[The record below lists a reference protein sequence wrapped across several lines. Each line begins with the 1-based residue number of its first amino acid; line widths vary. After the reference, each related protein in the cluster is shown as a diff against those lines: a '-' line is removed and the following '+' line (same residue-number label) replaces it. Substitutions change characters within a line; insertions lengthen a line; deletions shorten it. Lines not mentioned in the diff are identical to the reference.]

1 MSEINQVEVLIKPQV
16 PKVIDNQQ
24 LLVYIPNTLITS
36 VSNDFEI
43 DYGQLKLKNPNVAY
57 TDISN
62 IFSKMQVFESNAM
75 FDSGF
80 SKVGGYDFTL
90 PDKSGTIAL
99 LSDIVSGSGLVDD
112 VRVNGQSIVE
122 NKVANIVVDT
132 QANAQSSNP
141 VANSLFTAQTTA
153 LGTTLSSHVNNK
165 TNPHNVTAAQL
176 GLGNVNTEL
185 AAVTGDISAHKKDTD
200 NPHNVTAAQVG
211 LGNVDNT
218 SDMDKPVSTA
228 QGAAIGSVE
237 YALVQHE
244 KDTTNPHSVTAAQVG
259 LGAVNNTADA
269 DKPVSTKQ
277 AAAIKLVQ
285 DDVTAHKNNIKNP
298 HMVTAAQVG
307 LGNVN
312 NTSDANKPVSTA
324 QKAALDKK
332 IDKTGGTFSGNV
344 AIQGN
349 LTVSGTTTTESE
361 KQLAVKENVI
371 VTNADKVNLQALLS
385 GLAINKNSTA
395 TYGIMYD
402 PADDTVKFGEGT
414 LDANRKFVF
423 KAGEGHPLAIR
434 ADSSQFTDA
443 VLVKWNATTKAFEP
457 ASGTWQNLLNKIEIT
472 DIDLAFSDKTVL
484 YNTTNG
490 IQLSA
495 TGKITRKDG
504 TSEQPQ
510 VDLDIPIVSGNGIT
524 IEKVANKE
532 QITVKVNTSIV
543 ALKSDLTSYA
553 KTTDLASYVKTTT
566 LNTTLESY
574 VKTATLNTTLE
585 DYVKTTVLVDYV
597 KTTTLNTTLANY
609 VKTTVLNTTLADYAK
624 TTDLAAYAKT
634 VDVVEKS
641 QVGAASGVASLG
653 ADGKVPAAQL
663 PTIDNYSKFSEVKL
677 QNSNIVPTYSAT
689 TGITVTST
697 GSMKHA
703 NNVVDTPTNTMVVPI
718 TAGKNMGA
726 TKSGN
731 LVVFTANDQV
741 GVGTTLPAGSSSQK
755 IFINTA
761 ENTAKV
767 YYNDNGTWKVV
778 DVQGGGSSIDA
789 DTLNGLLSGT
799 NGVTISKSTSGDKV
813 EISGSELVKTYTP
826 TSGTYVYATHSTD
839 QNLHIVVSNNSATPS
854 AIVQRTITGTIK
866 AAAPVTNTDV
876 VNLKYFK
883 DNALASNNVKTLFG
897 NESIVGTGNIDLYQH
912 HILCSTPNEG
922 IKVLITVISSKNLK
936 VDSLTDLKTLLGNT
950 FECPCTGYAMAQ
962 SQSLAICN
970 ENGFLPIDI
979 WVNVIDPTPDVTW
992 SKIESIVDTVTTI

>member
-24 LLVYIPNTLITS
+24 LFVYIPATLIAS
-36 VSNDFEI
+36 ISNDFEI

-62 IFSKMQVFESNAM
+62 VFSKIQVFESNAM
-75 FDSGF
+75 FNSGF
-80 SKVGGYDFTL
+80 SKVGGYDYTL
-90 PDKSGTIAL
+90 PNKSGTIAL

-112 VRVNGQSIVE
+112 VRVNGVSIVE
-122 NKVANIVVDT
+122 NKIANIVIDT
-132 QANAQSSNP
+132 QTNAQSSNP
-141 VANSLFTAQTTA
+141 VANSLFTAQITA
-153 LGTTLSSHVNNK
+153 LGTTLSTHVNNK
-165 TNPHNVTAAQL
+165 INPHNVTAAQI

-185 AAVTGDISAHKKDTD
+185 AAVEGDISAHKKDTD
-200 NPHNVTAAQVG
+200 NPHNVTATQIG
-211 LGNVDNT
+211 LGSVDNT
-218 SDMDKPVSTA
+218 S
-228 QGAAIGSVE
+228 
-237 YALVQHE
+237 
-244 KDTTNPHSVTAAQVG
+244 
-259 LGAVNNTADA
+259 DA

-277 AAAIKLVQ
+277 AAAIKVVQ

-349 LTVSGTTTTESE
+349 LTVSGSTTTEFE
-361 KQLAVKENVI
+361 KQLAIKENVI
-371 VTNADKVNLQALLS
+371 VTNADKVNLQTLLS

-414 LDANRKFVF
+414 LDVNRKFVF
-423 KAGEGHPLAIR
+423 KAGEGYPLAIR

-484 YNTTNG
+484 YDTTNG

-553 KTTDLASYVKTTT
+553 KTTDLASYVKT
-566 LNTTLESY
+566 
-574 VKTATLNTTLE
+574 ATLNTTLE
-585 DYVKTTVLVDYV
+585 DYVKTTVLADYV

-689 TGITVTST
+689 TGITVTSI

-718 TAGKNMGA
+718 TAGKNMSA
-726 TKSGN
+726 TESGN
-731 LVVFTANDQV
+731 HVVFAANDQV
-741 GVGTTLPAGSSSQK
+741 GVGATLPAGSDSKK

-761 ENTAKV
+761 KNTAKI

-778 DVQGGGSSIDA
+778 NVPGGGGGSIDA

-854 AIVQRTITGTIK
+854 AIVQRTTTGTIK

-950 FECPCTGYAMAQ
+950 FECPCTGYAMALNK
-962 SQSLAICN
+962 SLVICN
-970 ENGFLPIDI
+970 ENGFLPIDV
-979 WVNVIDPTPDVTW
+979 WVNVVDPTPDVTW
-992 SKIESIVDTVTTI
+992 SNIESIVDTVTTI

>member
-24 LLVYIPNTLITS
+24 VVVYIPATIITS
-36 VSNDFEI
+36 ISDDFEI
-43 DYGQLKLKNPNVAY
+43 DYGKLKLKNPNVAY

-62 IFSKMQVFESNAM
+62 IFSKIQVFESNAI

-80 SKVGGYDFTL
+80 SKAGGYDFTL

-112 VRVNGQSIVE
+112 VQVNGQSIVE

-132 QANAQSSNP
+132 RSNEQSSNP
-141 VANSLFTAQTTA
+141 VANSLFTAQITA

-165 TNPHNVTAAQL
+165 TNPHSVTKSQVGLGNVDNTSDADKPVSSKQAVAINAVEDQITLHKDNKSNPHVVTAAQ
-176 GLGNVNTEL
+176 
-185 AAVTGDISAHKKDTD
+185 I
-200 NPHNVTAAQVG
+200 G

-228 QGAAIGSVE
+228 QAASINV
-237 YALVQHE
+237 A
-244 KDTTNPHSVTAAQVG
+244 KD
-259 LGAVNNTADA
+259 D
-269 DKPVSTKQ
+269 
-277 AAAIKLVQ
+277 I
-285 DDVTAHKNNIKNP
+285 TAHKNNKSNP
-298 HMVTAAQVG
+298 HAVTAAQVG
-307 LGNVN
+307 LGNVD

-324 QKAALDKK
+324 QQAALDEK
-332 IDKTGGTFSGNV
+332 IDKIGGTFSGNV
-344 AIQGN
+344 TIQGN

-361 KQLAVKENVI
+361 QQLAVKENVI

-385 GLAINKNSTA
+385 GLAINKNSSA

-457 ASGTWQNLLNKIEIT
+457 ASGTWQNLLDKIEIT
-472 DIDLAFSDKTVL
+472 DIDLTLGNETVL

-510 VDLDIPIVSGNGIT
+510 VDLDIPVVSGNGVT
-524 IEKVANKE
+524 IEKAADKE
-532 QITVKVNTSIV
+532 QVVIKVNTSVV

-553 KTTDLASYVKTTT
+553 KTSDLA
-566 LNTTLESY
+566 SY
-574 VKTATLNTTLE
+574 VKTATLNTTLA
-585 DYVKTTVLVDYV
+585 DYVKTAS
-597 KTTTLNTTLANY
+597 LNTTLAGY
-609 VKTTVLNTTLADYAK
+609 VKTA
-624 TTDLAAYAKT
+624 DLAPYAKT
-634 VDVVEKS
+634 VDVVAKS
-641 QVGAASGVASLG
+641 QVGVASGVASLG
-653 ADGKVPAAQL
+653 TDGKVPAAQL

-731 LVVFTANDQV
+731 LVVFAANDQV
-741 GVGTTLPAGSSSQK
+741 GVGATLPAGSSSQK
-755 IFINTA
+755 IFIKTDENYDAGGTTVDIVQTTGQSTTAVMSQKAVTDAITAAVNSAIATALNTA
-761 ENTAKV
+761 V
-767 YYNDNGTWKVV
+767 
-778 DVQGGGSSIDA
+778 
-789 DTLNGLLSGT
+789 
-799 NGVTISKSTSGDKV
+799 
-813 EISGSELVKTYTP
+813 
-826 TSGTYVYATHSTD
+826 
-839 QNLHIVVSNNSATPS
+839 
-854 AIVQRTITGTIK
+854 
-866 AAAPVTNTDV
+866 
-876 VNLKYFK
+876 
-883 DNALASNNVKTLFG
+883 
-897 NESIVGTGNIDLYQH
+897 
-912 HILCSTPNEG
+912 
-922 IKVLITVISSKNLK
+922 
-936 VDSLTDLKTLLGNT
+936 
-950 FECPCTGYAMAQ
+950 
-962 SQSLAICN
+962 
-970 ENGFLPIDI
+970 
-979 WVNVIDPTPDVTW
+979 
-992 SKIESIVDTVTTI
+992 

>member
-24 LLVYIPNTLITS
+24 LLVYIPTTLITS

-57 TDISN
+57 TNVSN

-99 LSDIVSGSGLVDD
+99 LSDIASDSGLVDD

-132 QANAQSSNP
+132 QSNAQSSNP
-141 VANSLFTAQTTA
+141 VANSLFTAQITA
-153 LGTTLSSHVNNK
+153 LGTTLIAHVSNK
-165 TNPHNVTAAQL
+165 TNPHNVTAAQI
-176 GLGNVNTEL
+176 GLGNVNIEL
-185 AAVTGDISAHKKDTD
+185 AAVEGDISTHRKDTD
-200 NPHNVTAAQVG
+200 NPHNVTATQVG

-218 SDMDKPVSTA
+218 SD
-228 QGAAIGSVE
+228 
-237 YALVQHE
+237 
-244 KDTTNPHSVTAAQVG
+244 
-259 LGAVNNTADA
+259 
-269 DKPVSTKQ
+269 
-277 AAAIKLVQ
+277 
-285 DDVTAHKNNIKNP
+285 
-298 HMVTAAQVG
+298 
-307 LGNVN
+307 
-312 NTSDANKPVSTA
+312 ANKPVSTV
-324 QKAALDKK
+324 QQAALDKK

-344 AIQGN
+344 TIQGD
-349 LTVSGTTTTESE
+349 LTVSGTTITESE
-361 KQLAVKENVI
+361 TQLAIKENVI
-371 VTNADKVNLQALLS
+371 VTNADKANLQTLLS

-395 TYGIMYD
+395 TYGIMYN

-423 KAGEGHPLAIR
+423 KTGEGHPLAIR

-457 ASGTWQNLLNKIEIT
+457 AGGTWQNLLDKIEIT
-472 DIDLAFSDKTVL
+472 DIDLTLGDETVL
-484 YNTTNG
+484 YDTTNG

-510 VDLDIPIVSGNGIT
+510 VDLDIPIVPGNGIK
-524 IEKVANKE
+524 IDKVANKE
-532 QITVKVNTSIV
+532 QVAVKVDTEVV
-543 ALKSDLTSYA
+543 AVKSDLTSYA
-553 KTTDLASYVKTTT
+553 KTSDLA
-566 LNTTLESY
+566 SY

-585 DYVKTTVLVDYV
+585 GYVKTTVLADYV

-609 VKTTVLNTTLADYAK
+609 VKTTVLNTALEGYVKTAELTPYAK
-624 TTDLAAYAKT
+624 I

-677 QNSNIVPTYSAT
+677 QNSNIVSTYSAT

-697 GSMKHA
+697 GSMKHV

-718 TAGKNMGA
+718 TAGTNMSA
-726 TKSGN
+726 AKSGN
-731 LVVFTANDQV
+731 LIVFAANAQV
-741 GVGTTLPAGSSSQK
+741 GVGAALPAGSSSEK

-761 ENTAKV
+761 ENKEKI

-778 DVQGGGSSIDA
+778 NTQGGGGGGSIDA
-789 DTLNGLLSGT
+789 DTLNGLLSAGD
-799 NGVTISKSTSGDKV
+799 GISIGKTTAGDKV
-813 EISGSELVKTYTP
+813 EIGIDKLNDFLLTPLDKVMGVGDATRYLGFTLATDPRIKELNPRGVSYYTF
-826 TSGTYVYATHSTD
+826 
-839 QNLHIVVSNNSATPS
+839 
-854 AIVQRTITGTIK
+854 
-866 AAAPVTNTDV
+866 AAGPPGNRSIICKD
-876 VNLKYFK
+876 NLK
-883 DNALASNNVKTLFG
+883 TIFG
-897 NESIVGTGNIDLYQH
+897 NQSIVGWGNIDLYKH
-912 HILCSTPNEG
+912 HIVCTSLDIH
-922 IKVLITVISSKNLK
+922 IKVIIEFISSKNLK
-936 VDSLTDLKTLLGNT
+936 VDNLTDLKTLLGNT
-950 FECPCTGYAMAQ
+950 FECPCIGYAALPSVNQ
-962 SQSLAICN
+962 LSICN
-970 ENGFLPIDI
+970 EKGFLPLDI
-979 WVNVIDPTPDVTW
+979 WANVPDPSPDVTW
-992 SKIESIVDTVTTI
+992 DNVSIITDTITTI

>member
-24 LLVYIPNTLITS
+24 LFVYIPTTLITS

-62 IFSKMQVFESNAM
+62 IFSKMQVFERNAM

-90 PDKSGTIAL
+90 PNKSGTIAL

-122 NKVANIVVDT
+122 NKVANIVIDT
-132 QANAQSSNP
+132 QTNAQSSNP
-141 VANSLFTAQTTA
+141 VANSLFTAQITA
-153 LGTTLSSHVNNK
+153 LGTTLSTHVNNK
-165 TNPHNVTAAQL
+165 TNPHNVTAAQI
-176 GLGNVNTEL
+176 GLGNVTTEL
-185 AAVTGDISAHKKDTD
+185 ATVEGDISAHKKDTD
-200 NPHNVTAAQVG
+200 
-211 LGNVDNT
+211 
-218 SDMDKPVSTA
+218 
-228 QGAAIGSVE
+228 
-237 YALVQHE
+237 
-244 KDTTNPHSVTAAQVG
+244 NPHSVTAAQVG

-312 NTSDANKPVSTA
+312 NTSDANKPVSMA

-332 IDKTGGTFSGNV
+332 IDKAGGTFSGNV

-371 VTNADKVNLQALLS
+371 VTNADKANLQTLLS

-443 VLVKWNATTKAFEP
+443 VLVKWNAAKMAFEP
-457 ASGTWQNLLNKIEIT
+457 ASGTWQNLLDKIEIT
-472 DIDLAFSDKTVL
+472 DIDLTLGDETVL
-484 YNTTNG
+484 YDTTNG

-510 VDLDIPIVSGNGIT
+510 VDLDIPVIPGNGIT
-524 IEKVANKE
+524 IEKAANKE
-532 QITVKVNTSIV
+532 QIVVKVNTSVV

-553 KTTDLASYVKTTT
+553 KTSDLASYVKTAT

-574 VKTATLNTTLE
+574 VKTASLTTILAG
-585 DYVKTTVLVDYV
+585 YVKTAD
-597 KTTTLNTTLANY
+597 LAP
-609 VKTTVLNTTLADYAK
+609 YAK
-624 TTDLAAYAKT
+624 TN
-634 VDVVEKS
+634 DVVAKS
-641 QVGAASGVASLG
+641 QVGVASGVASLG

-741 GVGTTLPAGSSSQK
+741 GVGATLPAGSDSEK

-778 DVQGGGSSIDA
+778 NVQGGGGGSIDA
-789 DTLNGLLSGT
+789 DTLNGLLSAGD
-799 NGVTISKSTSGDKV
+799 GISIGKTTAGDKV
-813 EISGSELVKTYTP
+813 EVKINPEANIVGATFEARDNP
-826 TSGTYVYATHSTD
+826 TS
-839 QNLHIVVSNNSATPS
+839 
-854 AIVQRTITGTIK
+854 
-866 AAAPVTNTDV
+866 PVEYTR
-876 VNLKYFK
+876 LKYSGVFEYHNPMF
-883 DNALASNNVKTLFG
+883 DYIFSLPTTGDSGIYQLLASNYVKTLFG
-897 NESIVGTGNIDLYQH
+897 NQSIVGAGNIDLYRH

-962 SQSLAICN
+962 GKSLAICN

-979 WVNVIDPTPDVTW
+979 WVNVVDPTPDITW
-992 SKIESIVDTVTTI
+992 SNIESIVDTVTTI

>member
-1 MSEINQVEVLIKPQV
+1 MIERVYYRVKLDANTFIYTPYLSNIPTSITDIPTNVTYDTTDGITLKTIGKWTYDNNESSLVTTEREIPLKAGDGVTMDVSEDGKYVVIKV
-16 PKVIDNQQ
+16 DPKRETHIG
-24 LLVYIPNTLITS
+24 TS
-36 VSNDFEI
+36 VPTD
-43 DYGQLKLKNPNVAY
+43 DYSDLFVNTA
-57 TDISN
+57 D
-62 IFSKMQVFESNAM
+62 
-75 FDSGF
+75 DSLSYKAPDG
-80 SKVGGYDFTL
+80 SWKPIAGGG
-90 PDKSGTIAL
+90 SG
-99 LSDIVSGSGLVDD
+99 GGLVDD

-132 QANAQSSNP
+132 ELNEQSLNP
-141 VANSLFTAQTTA
+141 IANSLFAARITAIGSA
-153 LGTTLSSHVNNK
+153 LSTHITNK
-165 TNPHNVTAAQL
+165 TNPHEVTAAQL

-185 AAVTGDISAHKKDTD
+185 AAVEGDISAHKKDTD
-200 NPHNVTAAQVG
+200 NPHNVTKSQVG

-218 SDMDKPVSTA
+218 SDADKPVSTA
-228 QGAAIGSVE
+228 Q
-237 YALVQHE
+237 
-244 KDTTNPHSVTAAQVG
+244 
-259 LGAVNNTADA
+259 
-269 DKPVSTKQ
+269 
-277 AAAIKLVQ
+277 AAAIKVAK
-285 DDVTAHKNNIKNP
+285 DDITAHKNNKSNP
-298 HMVTAAQVG
+298 HAVTADQVG

-371 VTNADKVNLQALLS
+371 VTNADKANLQTLLS
-385 GLAINKNSTA
+385 GLAINKNSSA

-414 LDANRKFVF
+414 LNANRKFVF

-457 ASGTWQNLLNKIEIT
+457 AGGTWQNLLDKIEIT
-472 DIDLAFSDKTVL
+472 DIDLTLSDETVL
-484 YNTTNG
+484 YDTTNG

-510 VDLDIPIVSGNGIT
+510 VDLDIPVVSGNGIT
-524 IEKVANKE
+524 IEKAANKE
-532 QITVKVNTSIV
+532 QIVVKVNTSVV

-553 KTTDLASYVKTTT
+553 KTSDLA
-566 LNTTLESY
+566 SY

-585 DYVKTTVLVDYV
+585 DYVKTAS
-597 KTTTLNTTLANY
+597 LNTILAGY
-609 VKTTVLNTTLADYAK
+609 VETA
-624 TTDLAAYAKT
+624 DLAPYAKT
-634 VDVVEKS
+634 VDVVAKS
-641 QVGAASGVASLG
+641 QVGTASGVASLG

-741 GVGTTLPAGSSSQK
+741 GVGATLPAGSSSQK
-755 IFINTA
+755 IFIKTDENYDAGGTTVDIVQTTGQSTTAVMSQKAVTDAITAAVNSAIATALNTA
-761 ENTAKV
+761 V
-767 YYNDNGTWKVV
+767 
-778 DVQGGGSSIDA
+778 
-789 DTLNGLLSGT
+789 
-799 NGVTISKSTSGDKV
+799 
-813 EISGSELVKTYTP
+813 
-826 TSGTYVYATHSTD
+826 
-839 QNLHIVVSNNSATPS
+839 
-854 AIVQRTITGTIK
+854 
-866 AAAPVTNTDV
+866 
-876 VNLKYFK
+876 
-883 DNALASNNVKTLFG
+883 
-897 NESIVGTGNIDLYQH
+897 
-912 HILCSTPNEG
+912 
-922 IKVLITVISSKNLK
+922 
-936 VDSLTDLKTLLGNT
+936 
-950 FECPCTGYAMAQ
+950 
-962 SQSLAICN
+962 
-970 ENGFLPIDI
+970 
-979 WVNVIDPTPDVTW
+979 
-992 SKIESIVDTVTTI
+992 

>member
-24 LLVYIPNTLITS
+24 VVVYIPATTITS

-62 IFSKMQVFESNAM
+62 IFSKIQVFESNAI

-80 SKVGGYDFTL
+80 SKAGGYDFTL

-112 VRVNGQSIVE
+112 VQVNGQSIVE

-132 QANAQSSNP
+132 ELNEQSLNP
-141 VANSLFTAQTTA
+141 IANSLFATRITAI
-153 LGTTLSSHVNNK
+153 GSTLSSHITNK

-176 GLGNVNTEL
+176 
-185 AAVTGDISAHKKDTD
+185 
-200 NPHNVTAAQVG
+200 G

-237 YALVQHE
+237 YTLVHHE
-244 KDTTNPHSVTAAQVG
+244 KNTDNPHNVTKSQVG
-259 LGAVNNTADA
+259 LGNVDNTSDA
-269 DKPVSTKQ
+269 DKPVSTAQ
-277 AAAIKLVQ
+277 AASIKVAK
-285 DDVTAHKNNIKNP
+285 DDITAHKNNKSNP

-324 QKAALDKK
+324 QQAALDKK
-332 IDKTGGTFSGNV
+332 IDKAGDTFSGNV
-344 AIQGN
+344 TIQGN

-361 KQLAVKENVI
+361 QQLAVKENVI

-385 GLAINKNSTA
+385 GLAINKNSSA

-414 LDANRKFVF
+414 LGANRKFVF

-457 ASGTWQNLLNKIEIT
+457 ASGTWQNLLDKIEIT
-472 DIDLAFSDKTVL
+472 DIDLTLGDETVL
-484 YNTTNG
+484 YDTTNG

-510 VDLDIPIVSGNGIT
+510 VDLDIPVAPGNGIT
-524 IEKVANKE
+524 IEKAADKE
-532 QITVKVNTSIV
+532 QVVIKVNTSVV

-553 KTTDLASYVKTTT
+553 KTSDLA
-566 LNTTLESY
+566 SY
-574 VKTATLNTTLE
+574 VKTATLNKTLE
-585 DYVKTTVLVDYV
+585 DYVKTTSL
-597 KTTTLNTTLANY
+597 TTTLAG
-609 VKTTVLNTTLADYAK
+609 YAK
-624 TTDLAAYAKT
+624 TTDLASYAKT
-634 VDVVEKS
+634 VDVVAKS
-641 QVGAASGVASLG
+641 QVGVASGVASLG
-653 ADGKVPAAQL
+653 TDGKVPAAQL

-677 QNSNIVPTYSAT
+677 QNSNIVPAYSAT

-726 TKSGN
+726 AKSGN
-731 LVVFTANDQV
+731 LVVFTADDQV

-755 IFINTA
+755 IFIKTDENYDAGGTTVDIVQTTGQSTTAVMSQKAVTDAITAAVNSAIATALNTA
-761 ENTAKV
+761 V
-767 YYNDNGTWKVV
+767 
-778 DVQGGGSSIDA
+778 
-789 DTLNGLLSGT
+789 
-799 NGVTISKSTSGDKV
+799 
-813 EISGSELVKTYTP
+813 
-826 TSGTYVYATHSTD
+826 
-839 QNLHIVVSNNSATPS
+839 
-854 AIVQRTITGTIK
+854 
-866 AAAPVTNTDV
+866 
-876 VNLKYFK
+876 
-883 DNALASNNVKTLFG
+883 
-897 NESIVGTGNIDLYQH
+897 
-912 HILCSTPNEG
+912 
-922 IKVLITVISSKNLK
+922 
-936 VDSLTDLKTLLGNT
+936 
-950 FECPCTGYAMAQ
+950 
-962 SQSLAICN
+962 
-970 ENGFLPIDI
+970 
-979 WVNVIDPTPDVTW
+979 
-992 SKIESIVDTVTTI
+992 

>member
-24 LLVYIPNTLITS
+24 VVVYIPATTITS

-62 IFSKMQVFESNAM
+62 IFSRIQLFESNAI
-75 FDSGF
+75 FNSGF

-112 VRVNGQSIVE
+112 VRVNGRSVVE

-132 QANAQSSNP
+132 ELNEQSLNP
-141 VANSLFTAQTTA
+141 IANSLFAARITAI
-153 LGTTLSSHVNNK
+153 GSTLSSHITNK

-176 GLGNVNTEL
+176 
-185 AAVTGDISAHKKDTD
+185 
-200 NPHNVTAAQVG
+200 G

-237 YALVQHE
+237 YTLVHHE
-244 KDTTNPHSVTAAQVG
+244 ENTDNPHNVTKSQVG
-259 LGAVNNTADA
+259 LGNVDNTSDA
-269 DKPVSTKQ
+269 DKPVSTAQ
-277 AAAIKLVQ
+277 AASIKVAK
-285 DDVTAHKNNIKNP
+285 DDITAHKNNKNNP
-298 HMVTAAQVG
+298 HAVTAAQVG

-332 IDKTGGTFSGNV
+332 IDKVGGTFSGNV

-361 KQLAVKENVI
+361 QQLAVKENVI
-371 VTNADKVNLQALLS
+371 VTNADKANLQTLLS
-385 GLAINKNSTA
+385 GLAINKNSSA

-457 ASGTWQNLLNKIEIT
+457 ASGTWQNLLDKIEIT
-472 DIDLAFSDKTVL
+472 DIDLTFSDATVL
-484 YNTTNG
+484 YEIASG
-490 IQLSA
+490 MQLSA

-510 VDLDIPIVSGNGIT
+510 IDLDIPIVAGNGIL
-524 IEKVANKE
+524 IDKVTGKE
-532 QITVKVNTSIV
+532 QIMVKVNTSVV

-553 KTTDLASYVKTTT
+553 KTSDLA
-566 LNTTLESY
+566 SY

-585 DYVKTTVLVDYV
+585 DYVKTTSL
-597 KTTTLNTTLANY
+597 TTTLAG
-609 VKTTVLNTTLADYAK
+609 YAK
-624 TTDLAAYAKT
+624 TTDLAPYAKT
-634 VDVVEKS
+634 VDVVAKS
-641 QVGAASGVASLG
+641 QVGVASGVASLG
-653 ADGKVPAAQL
+653 TDGKVPAAQL

-677 QNSNIVPTYSAT
+677 QNSNIVPAYSAT

-703 NNVVDTPTNTMVVPI
+703 NNVVDTPTNTMVIPI

-741 GVGTTLPAGSSSQK
+741 GVGATLPAGSSSQK
-755 IFINTA
+755 IFIKTDENYDAGGTTVDIVQATGQSTTAVMSQKAVTDAITAAVNSAIATALNTA
-761 ENTAKV
+761 V
-767 YYNDNGTWKVV
+767 
-778 DVQGGGSSIDA
+778 
-789 DTLNGLLSGT
+789 
-799 NGVTISKSTSGDKV
+799 
-813 EISGSELVKTYTP
+813 
-826 TSGTYVYATHSTD
+826 
-839 QNLHIVVSNNSATPS
+839 
-854 AIVQRTITGTIK
+854 
-866 AAAPVTNTDV
+866 
-876 VNLKYFK
+876 
-883 DNALASNNVKTLFG
+883 
-897 NESIVGTGNIDLYQH
+897 
-912 HILCSTPNEG
+912 
-922 IKVLITVISSKNLK
+922 
-936 VDSLTDLKTLLGNT
+936 
-950 FECPCTGYAMAQ
+950 
-962 SQSLAICN
+962 
-970 ENGFLPIDI
+970 
-979 WVNVIDPTPDVTW
+979 
-992 SKIESIVDTVTTI
+992 

>member
-24 LLVYIPNTLITS
+24 LFVYIPAALIAS

-62 IFSKMQVFESNAM
+62 IFSKIQTFESNAM
-75 FDSGF
+75 FNSGF

-90 PDKSGTIAL
+90 PNKSGTIAL
-99 LSDIVSGSGLVDD
+99 LSDIASASGLVDD

-122 NKVANIVVDT
+122 NKVANIVIDT
-132 QANAQSSNP
+132 QTNAQSSNP
-141 VANSLFTAQTTA
+141 IANSLFTTQITA
-153 LGTTLSSHVNNK
+153 LGTTINAHVNNK

-176 GLGNVNTEL
+176 GLGNVTTEL
-185 AAVTGDISAHKKDTD
+185 ATVERDLSAHEKNTD
-200 NPHNVTAAQVG
+200 NPHKVTAAQIG

-228 QGAAIGSVE
+228 QGTAIGSVE
-237 YALVQHE
+237 YLLVQHE
-244 KDTTNPHSVTAAQVG
+244 KDTVNPHSVTAAQVG

-277 AAAIKLVQ
+277 AAAIKVVQ

-349 LTVSGTTTTESE
+349 LTVSGSTTTEFE

-371 VTNADKVNLQALLS
+371 VTNADKANLQTLLS

-414 LDANRKFVF
+414 LDVNHKFVF
-423 KAGEGHPLAIR
+423 KAGEGYPLAIR

-484 YNTTNG
+484 YDTTNG

-553 KTTDLASYVKTTT
+553 KTTDLASYVKTAT

-574 VKTATLNTTLE
+574 VKT
-585 DYVKTTVLVDYV
+585 TVLADYV

-703 NNVVDTPTNTMVVPI
+703 NNVVDTPKNTMVVPI
-718 TAGKNMGA
+718 TAGKNMSA
-726 TKSGN
+726 TESGN
-731 LVVFTANDQV
+731 HVVFAANDQV
-741 GVGTTLPAGSSSQK
+741 GVGATLPAGSDSEK

-761 ENTAKV
+761 ENTAKI

-778 DVQGGGSSIDA
+778 DVPGGGGGSIDA

-854 AIVQRTITGTIK
+854 AIVQRTTTGTIK

-912 HILCSTPNEG
+912 HILCSTPNKG

-962 SQSLAICN
+962 AKSLVICN
-970 ENGFLPIDI
+970 ENGFLPIDV

-992 SKIESIVDTVTTI
+992 SNIESIVDTVTTI

>member
-1 MSEINQVEVLIKPQV
+1 MIERVYYRVKLDANTFIYTPYLSNIPTSITDIPTNVTYDTTDGITLKTIGKWTYDNNESSLVTTEREIPLKAGEGVTMDVSEDGKYVVIKV
-16 PKVIDNQQ
+16 DPKRETHIG
-24 LLVYIPNTLITS
+24 TS
-36 VSNDFEI
+36 VPTD
-43 DYGQLKLKNPNVAY
+43 DYPDLFVNT
-57 TDISN
+57 TD
-62 IFSKMQVFESNAM
+62 
-75 FDSGF
+75 DSLSYKAPDG
-80 SKVGGYDFTL
+80 SWKPIAGGG
-90 PDKSGTIAL
+90 SG
-99 LSDIVSGSGLVDD
+99 GGLVDD
-112 VRVNGQSIVE
+112 VRGNGRSVVE

-132 QANAQSSNP
+132 ELNEQSLNP
-141 VANSLFTAQTTA
+141 IANSLFAARITAIGSA
-153 LGTTLSSHVNNK
+153 LSTHITNK

-185 AAVTGDISAHKKDTD
+185 AAVEGDISAHKKDTD
-200 NPHNVTAAQVG
+200 NPHNVTAAQIG
-211 LGNVDNT
+211 LSNVNNT

-228 QGAAIGSVE
+228 QAASIKV
-237 YALVQHE
+237 A
-244 KDTTNPHSVTAAQVG
+244 KD
-259 LGAVNNTADA
+259 D
-269 DKPVSTKQ
+269 
-277 AAAIKLVQ
+277 I
-285 DDVTAHKNNIKNP
+285 TAHKNNKSNP

-324 QKAALDKK
+324 QQAALDKK

-371 VTNADKVNLQALLS
+371 VTNADKVNLQTLLS

-457 ASGTWQNLLNKIEIT
+457 ASGTWQNLLDKIEIT
-472 DIDLAFSDKTVL
+472 DIDLTLSDKTVL
-484 YNTTNG
+484 YDTTNG

-510 VDLDIPIVSGNGIT
+510 VDLDIPVVPGNGIT
-524 IEKVANKE
+524 IEKAANKE
-532 QITVKVNTSIV
+532 QVVVKVNTTVV

-553 KTTDLASYVKTTT
+553 KTSDLA
-566 LNTTLESY
+566 SY
-574 VKTATLNTTLE
+574 VKTATLNTTLA
-585 DYVKTTVLVDYV
+585 DYVKTTSLNTILAGYV
-597 KTTTLNTTLANY
+597 KTA
-609 VKTTVLNTTLADYAK
+609 
-624 TTDLAAYAKT
+624 DLAPYAKT
-634 VDVVEKS
+634 VDVVAKS
-641 QVGAASGVASLG
+641 QVGMASGVASLG

-677 QNSNIVPTYSAT
+677 QNSNIVPAYHAT

-731 LVVFTANDQV
+731 LVVFTADDQV
-741 GVGTTLPAGSSSQK
+741 GVGATLPAGSSSQK
-755 IFINTA
+755 IFIKTNENYDAGVDIVQTKGQSTTAVMSQKAVTDAITNAVNSAIATALNTA
-761 ENTAKV
+761 V
-767 YYNDNGTWKVV
+767 
-778 DVQGGGSSIDA
+778 
-789 DTLNGLLSGT
+789 
-799 NGVTISKSTSGDKV
+799 
-813 EISGSELVKTYTP
+813 
-826 TSGTYVYATHSTD
+826 
-839 QNLHIVVSNNSATPS
+839 
-854 AIVQRTITGTIK
+854 
-866 AAAPVTNTDV
+866 
-876 VNLKYFK
+876 
-883 DNALASNNVKTLFG
+883 
-897 NESIVGTGNIDLYQH
+897 
-912 HILCSTPNEG
+912 
-922 IKVLITVISSKNLK
+922 
-936 VDSLTDLKTLLGNT
+936 
-950 FECPCTGYAMAQ
+950 
-962 SQSLAICN
+962 
-970 ENGFLPIDI
+970 
-979 WVNVIDPTPDVTW
+979 
-992 SKIESIVDTVTTI
+992 

>member
-1 MSEINQVEVLIKPQV
+1 MSEINQIEVLIKPQV

-99 LSDIVSGSGLVDD
+99 LSDIASVSGLVDD

-132 QANAQSSNP
+132 QTNAQSSNP

-185 AAVTGDISAHKKDTD
+185 AAVERDLSTHTKDTD
-200 NPHNVTAAQVG
+200 NPHNVTAVQVG

-218 SDMDKPVSTA
+218 S
-228 QGAAIGSVE
+228 
-237 YALVQHE
+237 
-244 KDTTNPHSVTAAQVG
+244 
-259 LGAVNNTADA
+259 DA

-277 AAAIKLVQ
+277 AAAIKVVQ
-285 DDVTAHKNNIKNP
+285 DDVTAHKNSKSNP
-298 HMVTAAQVG
+298 HAVTAAQVG

-324 QKAALDKK
+324 QQTALDKK
-332 IDKTGGTFSGNV
+332 IDKAGGTFSGNV

-349 LTVSGTTTTESE
+349 LTVSGTMTTESE
-361 KQLAVKENVI
+361 TQLAVKENVI
-371 VTNADKVNLQALLS
+371 VTNADKANLQALLS

-414 LDANRKFVF
+414 LDTNRKFVF

-443 VLVKWNATTKAFEP
+443 VLVKWNATKMAFEP
-457 ASGTWQNLLNKIEIT
+457 ASGTWQDLLNKIEIT
-472 DIDLAFSDKTVL
+472 DIDLTLGDETVL
-484 YNTTNG
+484 YDTTNG

-510 VDLDIPIVSGNGIT
+510 VDLDIPIVPGKGI
-524 IEKVANKE
+524 IIDKVADKE
-532 QITVKVNTSIV
+532 QVEAKVDTSFV
-543 ALKSDLTSYA
+543 ALKSDLTP
-553 KTTDLASYVKTTT
+553 
-566 LNTTLESY
+566 
-574 VKTATLNTTLE
+574 
-585 DYVKTTVLVDYV
+585 
-597 KTTTLNTTLANY
+597 
-609 VKTTVLNTTLADYAK
+609 
-624 TTDLAAYAKT
+624 YAKT

-663 PTIDNYSKFSEVKL
+663 PPID
-677 QNSNIVPTYSAT
+677 SNKPE
-689 TGITVTST
+689 
-697 GSMKHA
+697 
-703 NNVVDTPTNTMVVPI
+703 
-718 TAGKNMGA
+718 
-726 TKSGN
+726 
-731 LVVFTANDQV
+731 V
-741 GVGTTLPAGSSSQK
+741 GVGTTLPIGSSSEK
-755 IFINTA
+755 IFIKTD
-761 ENTAKV
+761 EN
-767 YYNDNGTWKVV
+767 YE
-778 DVQGGGSSIDA
+778 GGGSGASVQADYDQNDTTAADYIKNRPFYEASAVVFEENITSAPVVEGQSIYGWETTSKVINTNIDDEIKVIFNGVEYRQTVKDLQELTHYVGNA
-789 DTLNGLLSGT
+789 SIIQAGEDTQEPFLIMLNIAYLSLIASGGEKVPTGITVFTKTAYNGEVKIFTNTLKTIDPKFLPNGIATESYVDTTINNAISTAITKTLNT
-799 NGVTISKSTSGDKV
+799 EV
-813 EISGSELVKTYTP
+813 
-826 TSGTYVYATHSTD
+826 
-839 QNLHIVVSNNSATPS
+839 
-854 AIVQRTITGTIK
+854 
-866 AAAPVTNTDV
+866 
-876 VNLKYFK
+876 
-883 DNALASNNVKTLFG
+883 
-897 NESIVGTGNIDLYQH
+897 
-912 HILCSTPNEG
+912 
-922 IKVLITVISSKNLK
+922 
-936 VDSLTDLKTLLGNT
+936 
-950 FECPCTGYAMAQ
+950 
-962 SQSLAICN
+962 
-970 ENGFLPIDI
+970 
-979 WVNVIDPTPDVTW
+979 
-992 SKIESIVDTVTTI
+992 

>member
-24 LLVYIPNTLITS
+24 VVVYIPAATITS

-62 IFSKMQVFESNAM
+62 IFSRIQLFEGNAI

-99 LSDIVSGSGLVDD
+99 LSDIVSDSGLVDD
-112 VRVNGQSIVE
+112 VQVNGQSVVE

-132 QANAQSSNP
+132 ELNEQSLNP
-141 VANSLFTAQTTA
+141 IANSLFATRITAI
-153 LGTTLSSHVNNK
+153 GSTLSAHITNK
-165 TNPHNVTAAQL
+165 TNPHNVTK
-176 GLGNVNTEL
+176 
-185 AAVTGDISAHKKDTD
+185 S
-200 NPHNVTAAQVG
+200 QVG

-218 SDMDKPVSTA
+218 SD
-228 QGAAIGSVE
+228 I
-237 YALVQHE
+237 
-244 KDTTNPHSVTAAQVG
+244 
-259 LGAVNNTADA
+259 

-277 AAAIKLVQ
+277 AVAIKVAK
-285 DDVTAHKNNIKNP
+285 DDITAHKNNKSNP

-312 NTSDANKPVSTA
+312 NTSDARKPISTA
-324 QKAALDKK
+324 QQAALDEK
-332 IDKTGGTFSGNV
+332 IDKIGGTFSGNV
-344 AIQGN
+344 TIQGN
-349 LTVSGTTTTESE
+349 LTVSGTTITESE
-361 KQLAVKENVI
+361 QQLAVKENVI

-385 GLAINKNSTA
+385 GLAINKNSSA

-414 LDANRKFVF
+414 LNANRKFVF

-457 ASGTWQNLLNKIEIT
+457 ASGTWQELLNKIEIT
-472 DIDLAFSDKTVL
+472 DIDLTLGDETVL
-484 YNTTNG
+484 YDTTNG

-510 VDLDIPIVSGNGIT
+510 VDLDIPVVSGNGIT
-524 IEKVANKE
+524 IEKAANKE
-532 QITVKVNTSIV
+532 QVVIKVNTSVV

-553 KTTDLASYVKTTT
+553 KTSDLA
-566 LNTTLESY
+566 SY

-585 DYVKTTVLVDYV
+585 DYVKTTSL
-597 KTTTLNTTLANY
+597 TTTLAG
-609 VKTTVLNTTLADYAK
+609 YAK
-624 TTDLAAYAKT
+624 TTDLAPYAKT
-634 VDVVEKS
+634 VDVVAKS
-641 QVGAASGVASLG
+641 QVGVASGVASLG

-677 QNSNIVPTYSAT
+677 QNSNIVPAYSAT

-731 LVVFTANDQV
+731 LVVFTADDQV
-741 GVGTTLPAGSSSQK
+741 GVGATLPAGSSSQK
-755 IFINTA
+755 IFIKTDENYDGGVDIVQATGQSTTAVMSQKAVTDAITAAVNSAIATALNTA
-761 ENTAKV
+761 V
-767 YYNDNGTWKVV
+767 
-778 DVQGGGSSIDA
+778 
-789 DTLNGLLSGT
+789 
-799 NGVTISKSTSGDKV
+799 
-813 EISGSELVKTYTP
+813 
-826 TSGTYVYATHSTD
+826 
-839 QNLHIVVSNNSATPS
+839 
-854 AIVQRTITGTIK
+854 
-866 AAAPVTNTDV
+866 
-876 VNLKYFK
+876 
-883 DNALASNNVKTLFG
+883 
-897 NESIVGTGNIDLYQH
+897 
-912 HILCSTPNEG
+912 
-922 IKVLITVISSKNLK
+922 
-936 VDSLTDLKTLLGNT
+936 
-950 FECPCTGYAMAQ
+950 
-962 SQSLAICN
+962 
-970 ENGFLPIDI
+970 
-979 WVNVIDPTPDVTW
+979 
-992 SKIESIVDTVTTI
+992 

>member
-24 LLVYIPNTLITS
+24 VVVYIPAVTITS

-43 DYGQLKLKNPNVAY
+43 DYGQLKLKNPNVPY

-62 IFSKMQVFESNAM
+62 IFSKIQVFERNAI

-80 SKVGGYDFTL
+80 TKAGGYDFTL

-99 LSDIVSGSGLVDD
+99 LSDIVSGLVDD
-112 VRVNGQSIVE
+112 VQVNGQSIVK

-132 QANAQSSNP
+132 QSNEQSSNP
-141 VANSLFTAQTTA
+141 VANSFFTAQITA

-165 TNPHNVTAAQL
+165 TNPHSVTKSQVGLGNVDNTSDTDKPVSSQQAVAINAVEDQITLHKDNKSNPHAVTAAQ
-176 GLGNVNTEL
+176 
-185 AAVTGDISAHKKDTD
+185 I
-200 NPHNVTAAQVG
+200 G

-228 QGAAIGSVE
+228 Q
-237 YALVQHE
+237 
-244 KDTTNPHSVTAAQVG
+244 
-259 LGAVNNTADA
+259 
-269 DKPVSTKQ
+269 
-277 AAAIKLVQ
+277 AAAIKVAK
-285 DDVTAHKNNIKNP
+285 DDITAHKNNKSNP

-312 NTSDANKPVSTA
+312 NTSDANKPISTA
-324 QKAALDKK
+324 QQAALDEK
-332 IDKTGGTFSGNV
+332 IDKIGGTFSGNV

-371 VTNADKVNLQALLS
+371 ITNADKVNLQTLLS

-414 LDANRKFVF
+414 LGANRKFVF
-423 KAGEGHPLAIR
+423 KEGEGHPLAIR

-457 ASGTWQNLLNKIEIT
+457 AAGTWQNLLNKIEIT
-472 DIDLAFSDKTVL
+472 DIDLTLGDETVL

-510 VDLDIPIVSGNGIT
+510 VDLDIPVVSGNGIT
-524 IEKVANKE
+524 IEKAADKE
-532 QITVKVNTSIV
+532 QVVIKVNTSVV

-553 KTTDLASYVKTTT
+553 KTSDLA
-566 LNTTLESY
+566 SY

-585 DYVKTTVLVDYV
+585 DYVKTTSL
-597 KTTTLNTTLANY
+597 TTTLAG
-609 VKTTVLNTTLADYAK
+609 YAK
-624 TTDLAAYAKT
+624 TTDLAPYAKT
-634 VDVVEKS
+634 VDVVAKS
-641 QVGAASGVASLG
+641 QVGVASGVASLG
-653 ADGKVPAAQL
+653 TDGKVPADQL

-703 NNVVDTPTNTMVVPI
+703 NNVVDTPTNIMVVPI

-741 GVGTTLPAGSSSQK
+741 GVGATLPAGSSSQK
-755 IFINTA
+755 IFIKTDENYDAGGTTVDIVQSTGQSTTAVMSQKAVTDAITAAVNSAIATALNTA
-761 ENTAKV
+761 V
-767 YYNDNGTWKVV
+767 
-778 DVQGGGSSIDA
+778 
-789 DTLNGLLSGT
+789 
-799 NGVTISKSTSGDKV
+799 
-813 EISGSELVKTYTP
+813 
-826 TSGTYVYATHSTD
+826 
-839 QNLHIVVSNNSATPS
+839 
-854 AIVQRTITGTIK
+854 
-866 AAAPVTNTDV
+866 
-876 VNLKYFK
+876 
-883 DNALASNNVKTLFG
+883 
-897 NESIVGTGNIDLYQH
+897 
-912 HILCSTPNEG
+912 
-922 IKVLITVISSKNLK
+922 
-936 VDSLTDLKTLLGNT
+936 
-950 FECPCTGYAMAQ
+950 
-962 SQSLAICN
+962 
-970 ENGFLPIDI
+970 
-979 WVNVIDPTPDVTW
+979 
-992 SKIESIVDTVTTI
+992 

>member
-43 DYGQLKLKNPNVAY
+43 DYGQLKLKNPNIAY

-132 QANAQSSNP
+132 QTNAQSSNP

-185 AAVTGDISAHKKDTD
+185 AAVEGDISAHKKDTD
-200 NPHNVTAAQVG
+200 NPHN
-211 LGNVDNT
+211 
-218 SDMDKPVSTA
+218 
-228 QGAAIGSVE
+228 
-237 YALVQHE
+237 
-244 KDTTNPHSVTAAQVG
+244 
-259 LGAVNNTADA
+259 
-269 DKPVSTKQ
+269 
-277 AAAIKLVQ
+277 
-285 DDVTAHKNNIKNP
+285 
-298 HMVTAAQVG
+298 VTAAQVG

-371 VTNADKVNLQALLS
+371 VTNADKANLQTLLS

-457 ASGTWQNLLNKIEIT
+457 ASGTWQNLLDKIEIT

-609 VKTTVLNTTLADYAK
+609 VKTTVLNTTLADYTK

-641 QVGAASGVASLG
+641 QVGAANGVASLG

-703 NNVVDTPTNTMVVPI
+703 NNVVDTPANTMVIPI
-718 TAGKNMGA
+718 TAGANMSA

-731 LVVFTANDQV
+731 LIVFAANDQV
-741 GVGTTLPAGSSSQK
+741 GVGATLPAGSDSKK

-761 ENTAKV
+761 ENTAKI

-778 DVQGGGSSIDA
+778 DVPGGGGGSIDA

-854 AIVQRTITGTIK
+854 AIVQRTTTGTIK

-897 NESIVGTGNIDLYQH
+897 NESIVGTGNIDLYRH
-912 HILCSTPNEG
+912 CVTFTPSDMSLGGG
-922 IKVLITVISSKNLK
+922 IRLVIYSSNNLK

-950 FECPCTGYAMAQ
+950 FEYPATGAFKLGSPLAFYVTAVTETGYRYYV
-962 SQSLAICN
+962 SDD
-970 ENGFLPIDI
+970 IDSTI
-979 WVNVIDPTPDVTW
+979 TPYPAGTWNDDV
-992 SKIESIVDTVTTI
+992 KTI

>member
-99 LSDIVSGSGLVDD
+99 LSDIASGSGLVDD

-122 NKVANIVVDT
+122 NKIANIVVDT
-132 QANAQSSNP
+132 ELNEQSLNP
-141 VANSLFTAQTTA
+141 IANSLFAARITAI
-153 LGTTLSSHVNNK
+153 GDTLSAHITNK
-165 TNPHNVTAAQL
+165 TNPHNVTAAQI

-185 AAVTGDISAHKKDTD
+185 ATVEGDISAHKKDTD
-200 NPHNVTAAQVG
+200 NPHNVTAAQIG

-237 YALVQHE
+237 YTLVQHE
-244 KDTTNPHSVTAAQVG
+244 KNTDNPHSVTAAQVG

-312 NTSDANKPVSTA
+312 NTSDANKPVSMA

-332 IDKTGGTFSGNV
+332 IDKAGGTFSGNV

-371 VTNADKVNLQALLS
+371 VTNADKANLQTLLS

-566 LNTTLESY
+566 LNTTLEDY

-585 DYVKTTVLVDYV
+585 DYVKTTVLADYV
-597 KTTTLNTTLANY
+597 KTTTLANY

-641 QVGAASGVASLG
+641 QVGAANGVASLG

-703 NNVVDTPTNTMVVPI
+703 NNVVDTPSNTMIVPI
-718 TAGKNMGA
+718 TAGINMSA

-731 LVVFTANDQV
+731 LIVFAANAQV
-741 GVGTTLPAGSSSQK
+741 GVGATLPAGSSSQK
-755 IFINTA
+755 IFIKTDENYDAGGTTVDIVQTTGQSTIAVMSQKAVTDAITAAVNSAIATALNTA
-761 ENTAKV
+761 V
-767 YYNDNGTWKVV
+767 
-778 DVQGGGSSIDA
+778 
-789 DTLNGLLSGT
+789 
-799 NGVTISKSTSGDKV
+799 
-813 EISGSELVKTYTP
+813 
-826 TSGTYVYATHSTD
+826 
-839 QNLHIVVSNNSATPS
+839 
-854 AIVQRTITGTIK
+854 
-866 AAAPVTNTDV
+866 
-876 VNLKYFK
+876 
-883 DNALASNNVKTLFG
+883 
-897 NESIVGTGNIDLYQH
+897 
-912 HILCSTPNEG
+912 
-922 IKVLITVISSKNLK
+922 
-936 VDSLTDLKTLLGNT
+936 
-950 FECPCTGYAMAQ
+950 
-962 SQSLAICN
+962 
-970 ENGFLPIDI
+970 
-979 WVNVIDPTPDVTW
+979 
-992 SKIESIVDTVTTI
+992 

>member
-24 LLVYIPNTLITS
+24 LLVYIPNTFITS

-57 TDISN
+57 TDINN

-99 LSDIVSGSGLVDD
+99 LSDIVSDSGLVDD

-176 GLGNVNTEL
+176 GLGNVTTEL
-185 AAVTGDISAHKKDTD
+185 VAVEGDISAHKKDTD
-200 NPHNVTAAQVG
+200 NPHNVTAAQIG
-211 LGNVDNT
+211 LDNVDNT

-228 QGAAIGSVE
+228 QGTAIGSVE

-244 KDTTNPHSVTAAQVG
+244 KDTDNPHSVTAAQVG

-332 IDKTGGTFSGNV
+332 IDKAGGTFSGNV

-361 KQLAVKENVI
+361 KQFAVKENVI
-371 VTNADKVNLQALLS
+371 VTNADKANLQTLLS

-553 KTTDLASYVKTTT
+553 KTTDLASYVKT
-566 LNTTLESY
+566 N
-574 VKTATLNTTLE
+574 
-585 DYVKTTVLVDYV
+585 
-597 KTTTLNTTLANY
+597 
-609 VKTTVLNTTLADYAK
+609 
-624 TTDLAAYAKT
+624 
-634 VDVVEKS
+634 DVVAKS
-641 QVGAASGVASLG
+641 QVGAANGVASLG

-689 TGITVTST
+689 TGIMVTST

-703 NNVVDTPTNTMVVPI
+703 NNVVDTPKNTMVVPI

-741 GVGTTLPAGSSSQK
+741 GVGATLPAGSDSEK

-761 ENTAKV
+761 ENTAKI

-778 DVQGGGSSIDA
+778 DISGGGGGSIDA

-854 AIVQRTITGTIK
+854 AIVQRTSTGTIK

-883 DNALASNNVKTLFG
+883 DNALTSNSVKTLFG
-897 NESIVGTGNIDLYQH
+897 NQSIIGSGNIDLYLHKIFFRGQPSGGAP
-912 HILCSTPNEG
+912 ILCAFN
-922 IKVLITVISSKNLK
+922 IISSNNIR
-936 VDSLTDLKTLLGNT
+936 VDSLTDLKTLLGNSFMLAAPT
-950 FECPCTGYAMAQ
+950 YQLTNGNDFAVIGSNITEAGIYAPRQLIEDDVSAPMMVWP
-962 SQSLAICN
+962 S
-970 ENGFLPIDI
+970 GD
-979 WVNVIDPTPDVTW
+979 WVDV
-992 SKIESIVDTVTTI
+992 VTTV